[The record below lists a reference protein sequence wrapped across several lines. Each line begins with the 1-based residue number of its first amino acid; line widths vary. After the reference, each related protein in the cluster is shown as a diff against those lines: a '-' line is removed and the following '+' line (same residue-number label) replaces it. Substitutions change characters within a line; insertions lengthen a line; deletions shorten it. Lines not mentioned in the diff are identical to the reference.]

1 MSHHRRVRGVFA
13 VVLIG
18 AACILV
24 TGCAASKPQAFATSF
39 LPSTPLATPA
49 AIPIEPPPHVNQNL
63 YALKTPNLPPA
74 IHPEIERRLKASEE
88 RFEAGKRAYQGGDAK
103 LARTEFDRSL
113 DILLST
119 PEDMP
124 DRHRVER
131 RLDELVDSIYRY
143 DLDRLGAG
151 ETKQAV
157 VYDKSPLEGM
167 LEMTFPMDPKLTP
180 KVTEEIQATTSQLP
194 LEGNNTVLSY
204 INYFSTERG
213 RKVLLFGLRRAGRY
227 RPLIKRI
234 FDEEGVPQEL
244 ICLAQA
250 ESAFMPRA
258 ISPKAATGIWQF
270 MRDTGQGYGLQANNG
285 IDERLDP
292 EKSTRAAA
300 RMLRDL
306 YVKFGDWYL
315 AMAAYN
321 CGPGCVEAAV
331 ARTGFADFWEL
342 SARNVLPR
350 ETMNYVPLILAM
362 TIMTKNPR
370 DYSLDNLDTDRP
382 LEYDTVEMTAATA
395 VDLIADAAD
404 RPVSEVKEL
413 NPALLNRLAPAGY
426 QLHVPKG
433 TANAVTAAIESVPEV
448 HRTSWRM
455 HRVQQGETLVA
466 IAKQFNTPAESI
478 ATANNRTLEAPEA
491 GDLLV
496 IPAAL
501 QPDPAARRYPAPRRY
516 TPYRAPVVAARRPA
530 APART
535 AASRV
540 APRALTQKAG
550 PRVVKSASIPKRNSA
565 Q

>member
-1 MSHHRRVRGVFA
+1 MSQYRRASGVIA
-13 VVLIG
+13 ACSIG
-18 AACILV
+18 AACILF
-24 TGCAASKPQAFATSF
+24 TGCAASKPQAFANSF
-39 LPSTPLATPA
+39 LPSTPLATPPD
-49 AIPIEPPPHVNQNL
+49 IVVEQPPRVNQNL
-63 YALKTPNLPPA
+63 YALKTPNLPAP

-88 RFEAGKRAYQGGDAK
+88 RFEAGKRAYQAGDAT
-103 LARTEFDRSL
+103 LARTEFDHAL

-119 PEDMP
+119 PDDMP

-151 ETKQAV
+151 ENKQAV
-157 VYDKSPLEGM
+157 VYDKSPLESM

-180 KVTEEIQATTSQLP
+180 RVKEEIQATTSQLP

-213 RKVLLFGLRRAGRY
+213 RKVLVYGLRRAGRY

-258 ISPKAATGIWQF
+258 LSYKQATGIWQF
-270 MRDTGQGYGLQANNG
+270 MRDTGQGYGLQSNG
-285 IDERLDP
+285 IIDERLDP

-321 CGPGCVEAAV
+321 CGPGCVEGAV

-342 SARNVLPR
+342 SSRNVLPR

-370 DYSLDNLDTDRP
+370 DYSLDNLETDRP
-382 LEYDTVEMTAATA
+382 LEYDTLEMTSATA
-395 VDLIADAAD
+395 VELIADAAD
-404 RPVSEVKEL
+404 RPVSELKEL
-413 NPALLNRLAPAGY
+413 NPALLKPLAPAGY

-433 TANAVTAAIESVPEV
+433 TANSVTAAIENVPEI

-455 HRVQQGETLVA
+455 HRVQQGETLTT

-496 IPAAL
+496 IPATP
-501 QPDPAARRYPAPRRY
+501 QPDPGARKYVARR
-516 TPYRAPVVAARRPA
+516 
-530 APART
+530 APARSSVAYRAT
-535 AASRV
+535 SKPVSKHASATRV
-540 APRALTQKAG
+540 APRALNQKAT
-550 PRVVKSASIPKRNSA
+550 PRVLKSASVANRNTA